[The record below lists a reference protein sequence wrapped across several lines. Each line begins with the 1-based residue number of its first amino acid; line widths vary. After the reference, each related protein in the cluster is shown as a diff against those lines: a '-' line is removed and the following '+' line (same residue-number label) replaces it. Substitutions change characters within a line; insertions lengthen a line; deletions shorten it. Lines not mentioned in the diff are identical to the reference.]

1 MISPPIAPS
10 KDFCFCTLALGKK
23 YRILAKQLAE
33 NLSTYSAKTKL
44 VVLSDRPQDFQ
55 NCQNVLAFEH
65 HQQGIL
71 YCFNDKRF
79 VLEKAL
85 EYFEAAIH
93 IDADTRIISTVSPD
107 LHWQPGITAG
117 HQENLVEHVQ
127 KYTPERL
134 SLLNRVADKLGIA
147 IANVTYIGESL
158 YIVARDNGKEKEF
171 FKEWGRIAHFLEMNR
186 IHSGD
191 GNLMGLAAA
200 KVGWTVAKEGWEQLN
215 QVRQHLDASYQ
226 EEELSSV
233 EKMRRRFG
241 YHYRLNRARL
251 MALRNVS
258 FFYF

>member
-23 YRILAKQLAE
+23 YCIFAKQLAE
-33 NLSTYSAKTKL
+33 NLSTYSPATKL

-55 NCQNVLAFEH
+55 DCPNVLVFEH

-85 EYFEAAIH
+85 EYFEAAVH
-93 IDADTRIISTVSPD
+93 IDADTQIFSTVPAH

-117 HQENLVEHVQ
+117 HQENLVEHVK

-134 SLLNRVADKLGIA
+134 PLLNKVADKLRIA

-158 YIVARDNGKEKEF
+158 YIVARDDGKEKEF

-200 KVGWTVAKEGWEQLN
+200 KVGWTVAREGWEQLN

-233 EKMRRRFG
+233 EKMKRRFG
-241 YHYRLNRARL
+241 YHYRLNWARL
-251 MALRNVS
+251 IALKDIP

>member
-1 MISPPIAPS
+1 MISPAIAPS
-10 KDFCFCTLALGKK
+10 KDFCFCTLALGNKH
-23 YRILAKQLAE
+23 RILAKQLVE
-33 NLSTYSAKTKL
+33 NLLVYSPGTKL

-55 NCQNVLAFEH
+55 NCSNVLVFKH

-71 YCFNDKRF
+71 FCFNDKRF

-85 EYFEAAIH
+85 EYFKAAAH
-93 IDADTRIISTVSPD
+93 ADADTRIFSTVPAH

-134 SLLNRVADKLGIA
+134 SLLNRVAGKLGIA
-147 IANVTYIGESL
+147 IANATYIGESL
-158 YIVARDNGKEKEF
+158 YIVARDGGKEKEF
-171 FKEWGRIAHFLEMNR
+171 FEEWGRIAHFLEMNR

-200 KVGWTVAKEGWEQLN
+200 KVGWTIATEGWELLN
-215 QVRQHLDASYQ
+215 QVRQHLDVSHQ
-226 EEELSSV
+226 REELSSV
-233 EKMRRRFG
+233 EKMKRRFG

-251 MALRNVS
+251 MSLKNAP